1 MSDLHSV
8 KASDSETLTETET
21 YLNTYRVLRQDD
33 TENGLWREMPWI
45 TMKYVPLPAE
55 IGEAYGEGNYLLIE
69 RDSRYS
75 FLSTYEMRV
84 VADKRY
90 RLADEDA

>member
-1 MSDLHSV
+1 
-8 KASDSETLTETET
+8 
-21 YLNTYRVLRQDD
+21 
-33 TENGLWREMPWI
+33 MPWI